1 MSTTRIHSVSS
12 KEDAFLLTNKLL
24 RQAETRSEI
33 GRQAETKYEIGK
45 QAYIGEKEKNE
56 GSGRKK
62 SEKPKQVAYV
72 RQQFPALQFNGGRL
86 SLAAY
91 RSKPEDK
98 AIASAYGKY
107 RSTVQ
112 FGRSIPFSLSHK
124 LLNRLEPISA
134 S

>member
-12 KEDAFLLTNKLL
+12 KEDEFLLTNKLL
-24 RQAETRSEI
+24 
-33 GRQAETKYEIGK
+33 RQAETKYEIGK

-72 RQQFPALQFNGGRL
+72 RQQFPALQFNGRGGGGRL

-91 RSKPEDK
+91 RSEPEDK

-107 RSTVQ
+107 RSTIQ
-112 FGRSIPFSLSHK
+112 FGRSIPFSLSHN
-124 LLNRLEPISA
+124 LLNRLEPVSA